1 MSSCCVLVGLAAESA
16 LPFSLLF
23 RRKHGFGIAE
33 AVMRPSRTADIQ
45 PCSAPRSLRH
55 PSRRPSAT
63 RRCFHTTP
71 AHARTFHLSPSNPPR
86 IHPHSSASDIVTPL
100 PDQFRS
106 LMRLVTHSVV
116 VCTSTLPGSGSNPP
130 VPRAMTMSS
139 FTSLSLL
146 PSPVISFNIATPSRT
161 YDAVAA
167 SQKFN
172 VHVLADDPSGARIA
186 DWLAKGNAS
195 GRDVFDKLAGECRCE
210 VDMGARDEPPVL
222 KGDGVLYVLRC
233 KLLDQPA
240 GGLVRVRDH
249 VIVLGEVVEITE
261 GKGAEEEREERFG
274 LLYADRRYRQLGNCI
289 MPDEEEGRGSID
301 PGDGKAK

>member
-1 MSSCCVLVGLAAESA
+1 MSICRVLVGLAAESA
-16 LPFSLLF
+16 LPSSLF
-23 RRKHGFGIAE
+23 VRRNHGFGA
-33 AVMRPSRTADIQ
+33 AGTVMRLPRTAAI
-45 PCSAPRSLRH
+45 H
-55 PSRRPSAT
+55 PFLASRRPWQSKRT
-63 RRCFHTTP
+63 SPHRNTP
-71 AHARTFHLSPSNPPR
+71 PLPHVALPPPDLPPLPSLPSPPPR
-86 IHPHSSASDIVTPL
+86 IHPHSSASDTATPL

-116 VCTSTLPGSGSNPP
+116 VCTSTLPGSSNGGGSTPP
-130 VPRAMTMSS
+130 APRAMTMSS

-167 SQKFN
+167 SRRFN

-195 GRDVFDKLAGECRCE
+195 GREVFNKLAGECRCE
-210 VDMGARDEPPVL
+210 VDMGAGNEPPVL
-222 KGDGVLYVLRC
+222 KGNGVLYVLRC

-261 GKGAEEEREERFG
+261 AKGVEGETEERFG

-289 MPDEEEGRGSID
+289 IPGEEEEE
-301 PGDGKAK
+301 